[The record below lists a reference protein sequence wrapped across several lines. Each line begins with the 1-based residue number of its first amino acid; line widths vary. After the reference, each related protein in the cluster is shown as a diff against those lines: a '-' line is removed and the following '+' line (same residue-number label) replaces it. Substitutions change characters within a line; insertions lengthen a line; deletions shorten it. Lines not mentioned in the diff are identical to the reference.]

1 MIIIIVERISPKGR
15 SFTNYKDKK
24 LAPEGA

>member
-1 MIIIIVERISPKGR
+1 MIIIIVESISPKGR
-15 SFTNYKDKK
+15 SFTNYNDKK